1 MKKIK
6 VYYDGNCK
14 VCDKEINYYRR
25 HDTKKKFTWINIH
38 KSKKEI
44 DNLKIGKEDL
54 MNSLH
59 IKTEHGEII
68 KGVDAFIRIWRNF
81 KYFKYLAV
89 LVQIAPIKKVANF
102 FYKMWAKNRN
112 KKLIFN
118 NETLNSNT
126 TF

>member
-1 MKKIK
+1 
-6 VYYDGNCK
+6 
-14 VCDKEINYYRR
+14 
-25 HDTKKKFTWINIH
+25 
-38 KSKKEI
+38 
-44 DNLKIGKEDL
+44 

-89 LVQIAPIKKVANF
+89 LVQIAPIKRSLIF
-102 FYKMWAKNRN
+102 FIKCGPKIEI